1 MFARALC
8 QAHTT
13 LKSATH
19 KQVAFRNSH
28 NETAPHNRAVLSAC
42 RKSWNKKLIIVNF
55 YDTTKPSLEEIPL
68 LGEMS
73 RSDKRVAVFAEKGV
87 TANAVTEGWKV
98 R

>member
-1 MFARALC
+1 MCRYNKSIKQIKANGTEPFA
-8 QAHTT
+8 
-13 LKSATH
+13 
-19 KQVAFRNSH
+19 
-28 NETAPHNRAVLSAC
+28 SAC
-42 RKSWNKKLIIVNF
+42 RKSRNKKLIIVNF
-55 YDTTKPSLEEIPL
+55 YDIAKPSLEEIPL